1 VSFAVPSR
9 IGSKIK
15 NVVVA
20 RAFSARANIVIPAD
34 IKSARNTCCLAQE
47 RGK

>member
-9 IGSKIK
+9 IGSIK